1 MPFSKIVNDYS
12 IEKPLTPHIWS
23 GVTRKIQYS
32 EAFDFFLQK
41 HFNLTDFVIKA
52 IVLIK
57 VIMAKRD
64 IKREKRCN
72 RVSVFLLRPS
82 VVGGEYRFKE
92 GMLL

>member
-1 MPFSKIVNDYS
+1 MFNDYS
-12 IEKPLTPHIWS
+12 TEKPFMPHTWS
-23 GVTRKIQYS
+23 GVPRKIQYS

-57 VIMAKRD
+57 VIMAERD

-82 VVGGEYRFKE
+82 VAGGEYRFKE